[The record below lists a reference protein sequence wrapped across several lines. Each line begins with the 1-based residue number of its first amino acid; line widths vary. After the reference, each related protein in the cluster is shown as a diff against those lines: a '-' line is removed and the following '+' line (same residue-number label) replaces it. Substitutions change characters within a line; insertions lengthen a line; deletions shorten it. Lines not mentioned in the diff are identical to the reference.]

1 MNTHA
6 KPSLRLIALIAS
18 LLAGVS
24 SAAAP
29 PPGIAATVS
38 EGVALPFSVAGHC
51 GGMVDGNPVVAGGSS
66 WGAERKVKRWHAETL
81 VFRDGRWTP
90 GPNLPHPVS
99 DAAYAWGPAG
109 LYIAG
114 GTDGKSATTAALHL
128 RTTAPGATWQPLAS
142 LPETVEAAAG
152 AILHDTFYFAGGFA
166 GGKLNS
172 RLWALDLTDG
182 AARWRPRASLPA
194 KGRGYAALVACGES
208 LYLFG
213 GFASPPYQ
221 PEVEIFSDVY
231 RYDPAADEWQRLE
244 GFRFPGYGWSATAIS
259 DRQVMLSG
267 RVRKINDIDDQIH
280 VVDMQDLSTHAIGR
294 LVIQACCM
302 PCIQVNPTTWWLP
315 GGEPDT
321 QRSRTERMSVVVQ
334 QKGPARE

>member
-1 MNTHA
+1 MNTHGT
-6 KPSLRLIALIAS
+6 PSPRLIVLLTILLTGMS
-18 LLAGVS
+18 L
-24 SAAAP
+24 AAAP
-29 PPGIAATVS
+29 PESAASVS

-51 GGMVDGNPVVAGGSS
+51 GGMVDGNPVIAGGSS
-66 WGAERKVKRWHAETL
+66 WSADRKVKRWHTESL
-81 VFRDGRWTP
+81 VFRNARWTP
-90 GPNLPHPVS
+90 GPNLPQPIS

-114 GTDGKSATTAALHL
+114 GTDGKSTTAAALHL
-128 RTTAPGATWQPLAS
+128 RSTARGATWQPLTS
-142 LPETVEAAAG
+142 LPEPVEAAAG
-152 AILHDTFYFAGGFA
+152 AILQDTFYIAGGFA
-166 GGKLNS
+166 DGKLSN

-182 AARWRPRASLPA
+182 AARWKPRATLPA
-194 KGRGYAALVACGES
+194 KGRGYAALVACGEA

-221 PEVEIFSDVY
+221 REVEIFSDAY
-231 RYDPAADEWQRLE
+231 RYDPAADRWQQLE
-244 GFRFPGYGWSATAIS
+244 GFRFPGYGWSATALS

-280 VVDMQDLSTHAIGR
+280 VVDLQGLTTQAIGR

-302 PCIQVNPTTWWLP
+302 PCIRVNPTTWWLP

-321 QRSRTERMSVVVQ
+321 QRSRTERTSVVQ